1 MRTSSSPSLSFL
13 AAAAVC
19 LLIAACQPAKHPVNP
34 AAVAAVEALQ
44 PLVDSCGI
52 PVLQYYY
59 FSPQGDL
66 QGVVCSRDT
75 VFDIPQPIDGN
86 SIFQAASLSKPVF
99 AYIVMRMV
107 DRGQIDLDTPIAEYT
122 DVDRFADKEMAR
134 RLTPRL
140 VLSHQTGLPNWAAG
154 PSSDE
159 WPTSTITFKY
169 PADSCFAYSG
179 EGYAFLQRAVED
191 IQGEPLDAIA
201 RREVFEP
208 FDMPT
213 TSYAWQPAYDSI
225 ALVGFNRDGEDRGQ
239 GRHPRANSA
248 YTLRT
253 NATEYAHFVKRGLL
267 DGEGLSKAAHKEMFT
282 PQVHAQRYA
291 DEPRACDS
299 SVFWCLGF
307 GAVCEPATSVAGVA
321 TATAGDYFWH
331 WGDNGNFK
339 ALWVLHPST
348 KEGFVYF
355 SNRATGHDLLA
366 PFLKELTG
374 DDLPLNDWIRN

>member
-1 MRTSSSPSLSFL
+1 MKKCFLVLLS
-13 AAAAVC
+13 AVI
-19 LLIAACQPAKHPVNP
+19 LLSACNKAEENVNP
-34 AAVAAVEALQ
+34 AVVSAVDSLQ
-44 PLVDSCGI
+44 ALVDANGI
-52 PVLQYYY
+52 PVFQYYY

-66 QGVVCSRDT
+66 HGLVCAQDT
-75 VFDIPQPIDGN
+75 VFDIPQPVSEQ

-99 AYIVMRMV
+99 AYIVMKMA
-107 DRGQIDLDTPIAEYT
+107 DAGQIDLDRPIADYT
-122 DVDRFADKEMAR
+122 DIDRFVDKDMAR
-134 RLTPRL
+134 ILTPRI
-140 VLSHQTGLPNWAAG
+140 VLSHQTGLPNWAVG

-159 WPTSTITFKY
+159 WPSSPITFRY

-179 EGYAFLQRAVED
+179 EGYAFLQRAVES
-191 IQGEPLDAIA
+191 IQGAPLDEVA

-213 TSYAWQPAYDSI
+213 TSYAWQPVFDSI
-225 ALVGFNRDGEDRGQ
+225 AVVGFNRRGENGGQ

-253 NATEYAHFVKRGLL
+253 NATEYARFVRRALL
-267 DGEGLSKAAHKEMFT
+267 EGEGLSEAAHKEMFT
-282 PQVHAQRYA
+282 RQVHAQRYA

-307 GAVCEPATSVAGVA
+307 GAVND
-321 TATAGDYFWH
+321 DYYWH

-339 ALWVLHPST
+339 ALWLLHPAT

-355 SNRATGHDLLA
+355 TNRATGHDLLD
-366 PFLKELTG
+366 PFLKQLTG
-374 DDLPLNDWIRN
+374 EDLPLNDWIRY

>member
-1 MRTSSSPSLSFL
+1 MKKMRSWSGTLTGL
-13 AAAAVC
+13 ALC
-19 LLIAACQPAKHPVNP
+19 LLLAGCHTPEKPINP
-34 AAVAAVEALQ
+34 AVVAAVDAL
-44 PLVDSCGI
+44 PALVDSCGI

-66 QGVVCSRDT
+66 HGLSCAQDT
-75 VFDIPQPIDGN
+75 VFDIPQPIDEQ
-86 SIFQAASLSKPVF
+86 SIFQAASLSKPLF

-107 DRGQIDLDTPIAEYT
+107 DRGEIDLDTPIAEYT
-122 DVDRFADKEMAR
+122 DIERFDDKEMAR
-134 RLTPRL
+134 QLTPRI

-154 PSSDE
+154 PSSEE
-159 WPTSTITFKY
+159 WPTSRIVFKY
-169 PADSCFAYSG
+169 PVDSCFAYSG
-179 EGYAFLQRAVED
+179 EGYAFLQRAVEA

-208 FDMPT
+208 FNMPT
-213 TSYAWQPAYDSI
+213 TSYAWQPEYDSI
-225 ALVGFNRDGEDRGQ
+225 AVVGFNRDGENRGQ
-239 GRHPRANSA
+239 GRHPRANCA

-253 NATEYAHFVKRGLL
+253 NATEYARFVKQGLL
-267 DGEGLSKAAHKEMFT
+267 EGKGLSAAAHKEMFT
-282 PQVHAQRYA
+282 QQVHAQRYA
-291 DEPRACDS
+291 YEPRACDS

-307 GAVCEPATSVAGVA
+307 GAFSEPDAVR
-321 TATAGDYFWH
+321 GDYYWH

-339 ALWVLHPST
+339 ALWLLHPAT

-355 SNRATGHDLLA
+355 SNRATGHDLLD

>member
-1 MRTSSSPSLSFL
+1 MRKTLLVLLSVALLLPGCNTPKPS
-13 AAAAVC
+13 
-19 LLIAACQPAKHPVNP
+19 INP
-34 AAVAAVEALQ
+34 RVEAALDSLQ
-44 PLVDSCGI
+44 LLVDEYGI
-52 PVLQYYY
+52 PVFQYCY
-59 FSPQGDL
+59 FSPDGEL
-66 QGVVCSRDT
+66 HGLVCAQDT
-75 VFDIPQPIDGN
+75 VFDIPQPIGEE

-99 AYIVMRMV
+99 AYIVMKMV
-107 DRGQIDLDTPIAEYT
+107 DAGEIDLDRPVADYT
-122 DVDRFADKEMAR
+122 DIDRFEDKEMAR
-134 RLTPRL
+134 RLTPRI

-179 EGYAFLQRAVED
+179 EGYAFLQRAVEA
-191 IQGEPLDAIA
+191 IKGAPLDEIA

-208 FDMPT
+208 FDMPH
-213 TSYAWQPAYDSI
+213 TSYAWQPAYDST
-225 ALVGFNRDGEDRGQ
+225 ALVGFNREGENRGQ

-253 NATEYAHFVKRGLL
+253 NALEYARFVQHGLL
-267 DGEGLSKAAHKEMFT
+267 EGQGLSEAAHKEMFT
-282 PQVHAQRYA
+282 HQVHAQRYA

-307 GAVCEPATSVAGVA
+307 GAVDE
-321 TATAGDYFWH
+321 DYYWH

-339 ALWVLHPST
+339 ALWLLHPAT

-355 SNRATGHDLLA
+355 SNRATGHDLLD
-366 PFLKELTG
+366 PFLEELTG
-374 DDLPLNDWIRN
+374 EKLPLNDWIRN

>member
-1 MRTSSSPSLSFL
+1 MQNKMRRLVFIWVAVLML
-13 AAAAVC
+13 AG
-19 LLIAACQPAKHPVNP
+19 CQASKEPVLPRVVDALADLPA
-34 AAVAAVEALQ
+34 
-44 PLVDSCGI
+44 LVDSCGI

-66 QGVVCSRDT
+66 HGVACARDT
-75 VFDIPQPIDGN
+75 IFDISQAIDEQ
-86 SIFQAASLSKPVF
+86 SIFQAASLSKPLF

-107 DRGQIDLDTPIAEYT
+107 DRGEIDLDRPVADYT
-122 DVDRFADKEMAR
+122 DIDRFEDKEMAR
-134 RLTPRL
+134 QLTPRI

-159 WPTSTITFKY
+159 WPTSRITFKY

-179 EGYAFLQRAVED
+179 EGYAFLQRAVEA
-191 IQGEPLDAIA
+191 IQGQPLDEIA
-201 RREVFEP
+201 RREVFGP

-213 TSYAWQPAYDSI
+213 TSYAWQPTYDTL
-225 ALVGFNRDGEDRGQ
+225 ALVGFNRAGENRGQ

-253 NATEYAHFVKRGLL
+253 NATEYARFVRRGLL
-267 DGEGLSKAAHKEMFT
+267 NGEGLSEAAHKEMFT
-282 PQVHAQRYA
+282 HQVHAQRYA

-299 SVFWCLGF
+299 TVFWCLGF
-307 GAVCEPATSVAGVA
+307 GAVNE
-321 TATAGDYFWH
+321 DYFWH

-339 ALWVLHPST
+339 ALWLIHPAT

-355 SNRATGHDLLA
+355 SNRATGHDLLD

-374 DDLPLNDWIRN
+374 EDLPLNDWIRN

>member
-1 MRTSSSPSLSFL
+1 MIVAMKKWIIRSGALWGL
-13 AAAAVC
+13 VLC
-19 LLIAACQPAKHPVNP
+19 LLMAGCHGRKNVVNP
-34 AAVAAVEALQ
+34 VVRAALDELPA
-44 PLVDSCGI
+44 LVDSCGI

-66 QGVVCSRDT
+66 YGVVCAQDT
-75 VFDIPQPIDGN
+75 TFDIPQPIDEQ

-107 DRGQIDLDTPIAEYT
+107 DRGEIDLDTPIALYT
-122 DVDRFADKEMAR
+122 DIDRFEDKEMAC
-134 RLTPRL
+134 RLTPRI

-159 WPTSTITFKY
+159 WPTSRITFKY

-179 EGYAFLQRAVED
+179 EGYAFLQRAVEAMA
-191 IQGEPLDAIA
+191 GRPLDEVA

-213 TSYAWQPAYDSI
+213 TSYAWQPVYDSI
-225 ALVGFNRDGEDRGQ
+225 ALVGFNRAGEDRGQ

-253 NATEYAHFVKRGLL
+253 NATEYARFIRRGLL
-267 DGEGLSKAAHKEMFT
+267 EGEGLSEAAHREMFT

-307 GAVCEPATSVAGVA
+307 GAVCQLSADGAAAAS
-321 TATAGDYFWH
+321 DYLWH

-339 ALWVLHPST
+339 ALWILHPAT

-355 SNRATGHDLLA
+355 SNRATGHDLLD
-366 PFLKELTG
+366 PFLKNLTG

>member
-1 MRTSSSPSLSFL
+1 MKRSLFL
-13 AAAAVC
+13 AIGLALG
-19 LLIAACQPAKHPVNP
+19 LLFAGCQAQHQKISINP
-34 AAVAAVEALQ
+34 AVEAALDALQ

-52 PVLQYYY
+52 PVFQYAY
-59 FSPQGDL
+59 FSPNGDL
-66 QGVVCSRDT
+66 HGLVCAQDT
-75 VFDIPQPIDGN
+75 VFDLPLPIGEE
-86 SIFQAASLSKPVF
+86 SIFQAASLSKPLF
-99 AYIVMRMV
+99 AYIVMKMV
-107 DRGQIDLDTPIAEYT
+107 DRGQIDLDRPIADYT
-122 DVDRFADKEMAR
+122 DIDRFEDKEMAR
-134 RLTPRL
+134 RLTPRI

-159 WPTSTITFKY
+159 WPTSRITFKY

-179 EGYAFLQRAVED
+179 EGYAFLQRAVEA
-191 IQGEPLDAIA
+191 IQGQPLDEIA

-213 TSYAWQPAYDSI
+213 TSYAWLPVYDSL
-225 ALVGFNRDGEDRGQ
+225 AVPGYNRDGENRGQ
-239 GRHPRANSA
+239 GRHPRANCA

-253 NATEYAHFVKRGLL
+253 NAIEYAHFIKRGLL
-267 DGEGLSKAAHKEMFT
+267 EGEGLSEASHKAMFT

-307 GAVCEPATSVAGVA
+307 GAVSTGSTVEGMPAK
-321 TATAGDYFWH
+321 GDYFWH

-339 ALWVLHPST
+339 ALWLLHPST

-355 SNRATGHDLLA
+355 SNRATGHDLLD

-374 DDLPLNDWIRN
+374 EDLPLNDWIRN

>member
-1 MRTSSSPSLSFL
+1 MKCSPFIAIGVALGLLFAGCQPQQQKQSINP
-13 AAAAVC
+13 AVEAAVD
-19 LLIAACQPAKHPVNP
+19 
-34 AAVAAVEALQ
+34 ALQ

-52 PVLQYYY
+52 PIFQYAY

-66 QGVVCSRDT
+66 HGLVCAQDT
-75 VFDIPQPIDGN
+75 VFDLSLPIGEE
-86 SIFQAASLSKPVF
+86 SIFQAASLSKPLF

-107 DRGQIDLDTPIAEYT
+107 DRGEIDLDRPIADYT
-122 DVDRFADKEMAR
+122 DIDRFEDKEMALK
-134 RLTPRL
+134 LTPRI

-159 WPTSTITFKY
+159 WPTSRITFKY

-179 EGYAFLQRAVED
+179 EGYAFLQRAVEA
-191 IQGEPLDAIA
+191 IQGEPLDEIA

-213 TSYAWQPAYDSI
+213 TSYAWLPAYDSL
-225 ALVGFNRDGEDRGQ
+225 AVVGFNRDGENRGQ
-239 GRHPRANSA
+239 GRHPRANCA

-253 NATEYAHFVKRGLL
+253 NAIEYAHFVKRGLL
-267 DGEGLSKAAHKEMFT
+267 EGEGLSEASHKEMFT

-307 GAVCEPATSVAGVA
+307 GAVKEPEEC
-321 TATAGDYFWH
+321 GDYYWH

-339 ALWVLHPST
+339 ALWLLHPAT

-355 SNRATGHDLLA
+355 SNRATGHDLLD
-366 PFLKELTG
+366 PFLKDLTG
-374 DDLPLNDWIRN
+374 KELPLNDWIRY